1 MTPMVEPF
9 RGRSLVN
16 ALAGLPR
23 QTVLDDVSAPRSLR
37 RLVAGGSWRGHRWI
51 LAACALQVA
60 LFAQG
65 DAEGRRY
72 DIDIRDADAPAALRK
87 LAEQTESLLLFPFE
101 LARDRRA
108 NPVVGRYTIEEALA
122 RLLDGSGL
130 AGVLTNQRVISVVR
144 VEPAVE
150 RSEPMTAT
158 TETTVPPVPRRTPLL
173 RRIGATVA
181 AVLAAPGIFASES
194 GVADSGEQAIEVILV
209 TAEKREENML
219 DVPVT
224 MTAFSNQMIEEL
236 GMTNHDDLEQL
247 VPGLQFQDEGTQTG
261 QGTTIRGIGTRLA
274 GETVSDLAVATYV
287 DGVYTLGLYGVAPN
301 MFDLERVEVA
311 RGPQGTLHGRNSIA
325 GAISYFSRR
334 PTDHWDLLVHTE
346 FTDQFT
352 QRYGVAY
359 GGPISENLS
368 FRINGSYYEGDGAQ
382 KNIGH
387 GNDYDAPDQIFLA
400 PQLRFR
406 TDRIDLNLRYT
417 KLNDEG
423 SPRTQV
429 LLENVDRSIP
439 ESRNPNPAQSLN
451 AFYLWDGPI
460 PSVPPNCPPGTP
472 AWECGDVENV
482 LNVNRNSVG
491 SSTAEQATIAFSF
504 DLNDHYTLRYN
515 FGDTDNF
522 SDVQV
527 DQDQTNRVAS
537 ADDPF
542 RAADADAP
550 LVDEEKHV
558 LYDYTERSHELQLVS
573 NLDGPL
579 NFIVGAFT
587 YENYSAWFV
596 PFYVHTQPW
605 VNVNV
610 DDAARGA
617 GFAGGC
623 PEALALF
630 TGIIGAAA
638 SPEEAIERDQPG
650 NYWACPE
657 GTDHS
662 LFLDFQV
669 IGSSETQAAFVNAE
683 YQVNDQWLVSGGL
696 RYTEDEKA
704 QDLNGGVAL
713 FAFPFIG
720 PFPFAIYFDDREPEP
735 RTWGK
740 TIGHIS
746 LEHTPDENRLIYGRI
761 STGYRAGNFQTKSDA
776 PPKLVKEETLINY
789 ELGMKGLFMDGRL
802 RLTTG
807 VFYNDFDDYQISG
820 SIEPQGG
827 TNERITDGLFDQYSS
842 SPIIR
847 FTNNIQ
853 DTKIWGAEVDFI
865 YYVNENW
872 RLSGFLS
879 YLDSEIGP
887 HKEVVRGHPDPETA
901 FWDHIDFSTGEMVTS
916 EYILPSDMTGNQ
928 LPLQPNY
935 KFALTASY
943 ETSLAGTV
951 GGHLQ
956 LLGTYSWV
964 DERASDLSNFDIST
978 MPAYGRFDVRGTWTS
993 PDETITTTL
1002 FVQNVFDE
1010 IGVIEYLH
1018 LSTHWTPRQGTL
1030 TDPRSIGL
1038 EVRWRPNL

>member
-1 MTPMVEPF
+1 MLRPF
-9 RGRSLVN
+9 RGRSPVN
-16 ALAGLPR
+16 GLAGLPR
-23 QTVLDDVSAPRSLR
+23 RTVLVDVSAPKAVRHF
-37 RLVAGGSWRGHRWI
+37 VVGGSWRGLRWV
-51 LAACALQVA
+51 LAASALQVA

-144 VEPAVE
+144 VEPPVE
-150 RSEPMTAT
+150 RGEPMTAI
-158 TETTVPPVPRRTPLL
+158 TETTVPPVPRRTTLL

-181 AVLAAPGIFASES
+181 AVLAAPGVFAGES
-194 GVADSGEQAIEVILV
+194 GDADSGEQVIEQIIV
-209 TAEKREENML
+209 TAEKREENLL

-236 GMTNHDDLEQL
+236 GMTSHDDLEQL

-274 GETVSDLAVATYV
+274 GETISDLAVATYV
-287 DGVYTLGLYGVAPN
+287 DGVYTLGIYGVAPN

-334 PTDHWDLLVHTE
+334 PTDHWDMLVHTE

-352 QRYGVAY
+352 QRYGVAW
-359 GGPISENLS
+359 GGPISDNLS

-382 KNIGH
+382 KNVGF
-387 GNDYDAPDQIFLA
+387 GNDYDAPDQLFYA
-400 PQLRFR
+400 PQLRFQ
-406 TDRIDLNLRYT
+406 TDRMDLNLRYT
-417 KLNDEG
+417 RLNDDG

-429 LLENVDRSIP
+429 LLENPDRTIP
-439 ESRNPNPAQSLN
+439 TYRGNPAQSN
-451 AFYLWDGPI
+451 NPFYLWNGRV
-460 PSVPPNCPPGTP
+460 PSVPADCPPLRP
-472 AWECGDVENV
+472 AWECGDVKNV
-482 LNVNRNSVG
+482 VNVNRNSVG
-491 SSTAEQATIAFSF
+491 SSTAEQTTFAFSF
-504 DLNDHYTLRYN
+504 DLSNNYTLRYN
-515 FGDTDNF
+515 FGDTDNL
-522 SDVQV
+522 SDVQL
-527 DQDQTNRVAS
+527 DQDQTNRVPS
-537 ADDPF
+537 ADDPLK
-542 RAADADAP
+542 ASDADVLIIDDA
-550 LVDEEKHV
+550 KHV

-573 NLDGPL
+573 NLDGQF

-596 PFYVHTQPW
+596 PFYIHARPW

-610 DDAARGA
+610 DDAARAA
-617 GFAGGC
+617 GYAGGC
-623 PEALALF
+623 AEALGLL
-630 TGIIGAAA
+630 GAIFNAA
-638 SPEEAIERDQPG
+638 TSPEQAVERGQPG
-650 NYWACPE
+650 NYWTCPE

-662 LFLDFQV
+662 LFLDYQV

-696 RYTEDEKA
+696 RYTADEKA
-704 QDLNGGVAL
+704 QELNGGSAIFQFGFL
-713 FAFPFIG
+713 G
-720 PFPFAIYFDDREPEP
+720 PFPFKIYFDDREPDP
-735 RTWGK
+735 RTWDK
-740 TIGHIS
+740 TIGHVS
-746 LEHTPDENRLIYGRI
+746 LEYSPEADRLIYGRI

-789 ELGMKGLFMDGRL
+789 ELGMKGLFLDGRL
-802 RLTTG
+802 RLTSG
-807 VFYNDFDDYQISG
+807 VFFNDFDDYQISG

-847 FTNNIQ
+847 FTDNIK

-865 YYVNENW
+865 YHLNDNW
-872 RLSGFLS
+872 RLSGFYA

-887 HKEVVRGHPDPETA
+887 HREVVRDHPNPETA
-901 FWDHIDFSTGEMVTS
+901 FWDHIDFNTGEMVTS

-928 LPLQPNY
+928 LPLQPNH
-935 KFALTASY
+935 KFALSASY
-943 ETSLAGTV
+943 ETPLTGPV

-978 MPAYGRFDVRGTWTS
+978 MPSYGRFDARGTWTS
-993 PDETITTTL
+993 PDETITGTL

-1030 TDPRSIGL
+1030 TDPRTLGL

>member
-1 MTPMVEPF
+1 
-9 RGRSLVN
+9 
-16 ALAGLPR
+16 
-23 QTVLDDVSAPRSLR
+23 
-37 RLVAGGSWRGHRWI
+37 
-51 LAACALQVA
+51 
-60 LFAQG
+60 
-65 DAEGRRY
+65 
-72 DIDIRDADAPAALRK
+72 
-87 LAEQTESLLLFPFE
+87 
-101 LARDRRA
+101 
-108 NPVVGRYTIEEALA
+108 
-122 RLLDGSGL
+122 
-130 AGVLTNQRVISVVR
+130 
-144 VEPAVE
+144 
-150 RSEPMTAT
+150 MTAI
-158 TETTVPPVPRRTPLL
+158 TETTVPPVPRRTTLL

-181 AVLAAPGIFASES
+181 AVLAAPGVFAGES
-194 GVADSGEQAIEVILV
+194 GDADSGEQVIEQIIV
-209 TAEKREENML
+209 TAEKREENLL

-236 GMTNHDDLEQL
+236 GMTSHDDLEQL

-274 GETVSDLAVATYV
+274 GETISDLAVATYV
-287 DGVYTLGLYGVAPN
+287 DGVYTLGIYGVAPN

-334 PTDHWDLLVHTE
+334 PTDHWDMLVHTE

-352 QRYGVAY
+352 QRYGVAW
-359 GGPISENLS
+359 GGPISDNLS

-382 KNIGH
+382 KNMGF
-387 GNDYDAPDQIFLA
+387 GNDYDAPDQLFYA
-400 PQLRFR
+400 PQLRFQ
-406 TDRIDLNLRYT
+406 TDRMDLNLRYT
-417 KLNDEG
+417 RLNDDG

-429 LLENVDRSIP
+429 LLENPDRTIP
-439 ESRNPNPAQSLN
+439 TYRGNPAQSN
-451 AFYLWDGPI
+451 NPFYLWNGRV
-460 PSVPPNCPPGTP
+460 PSVPADCPPLRP
-472 AWECGDVENV
+472 AWECGDVKNV
-482 LNVNRNSVG
+482 VNVNRNSVG
-491 SSTAEQATIAFSF
+491 SSTAEQTTFAFSF
-504 DLNDHYTLRYN
+504 DLSNNYTLRYN
-515 FGDTDNF
+515 FGDTDNL
-522 SDVQV
+522 SDVQL
-527 DQDQTNRVAS
+527 DQDQTNRVPS
-537 ADDPF
+537 ADDPLK
-542 RAADADAP
+542 ASDADVLIIDDA
-550 LVDEEKHV
+550 KHV

-573 NLDGPL
+573 NLDGQF

-596 PFYVHTQPW
+596 PFYIHARPW

-610 DDAARGA
+610 DDAARAA
-617 GFAGGC
+617 GYAGGC
-623 PEALALF
+623 AEALGLL
-630 TGIIGAAA
+630 GAIFNAA
-638 SPEEAIERDQPG
+638 TSPEQAVERGQPG
-650 NYWACPE
+650 NYWTCPE

-662 LFLDFQV
+662 LFLDYQV

-696 RYTEDEKA
+696 RYTADEKA
-704 QDLNGGVAL
+704 QELNGGSAIFQFGFL
-713 FAFPFIG
+713 G
-720 PFPFAIYFDDREPEP
+720 PFPFKIYFDDREPDP
-735 RTWGK
+735 RTWDK
-740 TIGHIS
+740 TIGHVS
-746 LEHTPDENRLIYGRI
+746 LEYSPEADRLIYGRI

-789 ELGMKGLFMDGRL
+789 ELGMKGLFLDGRL
-802 RLTTG
+802 RLTSG
-807 VFYNDFDDYQISG
+807 VFFNDFDDYQISG

-847 FTNNIQ
+847 FTDNIK

-865 YYVNENW
+865 YHLNDNW
-872 RLSGFLS
+872 RLSGFYA

-887 HKEVVRGHPDPETA
+887 HREVVRDHPNPETA
-901 FWDHIDFSTGEMVTS
+901 FWDHIDFNTGEMVTS

-928 LPLQPNY
+928 LPLQPNH
-935 KFALTASY
+935 KFALSASY
-943 ETSLAGTV
+943 ETPLTGPV

-978 MPAYGRFDVRGTWTS
+978 MPSYGRFDARGTWTS
-993 PDETITTTL
+993 PDETITGTL

-1030 TDPRSIGL
+1030 TDPRTLGL

>member
-1 MTPMVEPF
+1 MTPTVEPF
-9 RGRSLVN
+9 RGRSLVK

-23 QTVLDDVSAPRSLR
+23 QTVLVDMSVPRAVR
-37 RLVAGGSWRGHRWI
+37 RFVIGGSWRGLRWV

-60 LFAQG
+60 LFAHG

-101 LARDRRA
+101 LAEDRRA
-108 NPVVGRYTIEEALA
+108 NRVVGRYTIEEALA

-144 VEPAVE
+144 VEPTVE
-150 RSEPMTAT
+150 RGEPMTAT
-158 TETTVPPVPRRTPLL
+158 TETNVPPVPRGTPLL

-181 AVLAAPGIFASES
+181 AVLAAPGIFAGES
-194 GVADSGEQAIEVILV
+194 GDAESGEQPIEEIVV
-209 TAEKREENML
+209 TAEKREENLL

-236 GMTNHDDLEQL
+236 GVTNHDDLEQL

-325 GAISYFSRR
+325 GAISYFSKR

-352 QRYGVAY
+352 QRYGVAF
-359 GGPISENLS
+359 GGPISENVL
-368 FRINGSYYEGDGAQ
+368 FRINGSYYQGDGAQ
-382 KNIGH
+382 ENIGF
-387 GNDYDAPDQIFLA
+387 GNDYDAPDQTFLA
-400 PQLRFR
+400 PQLRFK
-406 TDRIDLNLRYT
+406 TDRMDLNLRYT
-417 KLNDEG
+417 SLNDDG

-439 ESRNPNPAQSLN
+439 QSRNPNPAQSLN
-451 AFYLWDGPI
+451 AFYLWDGSI
-460 PSVPPNCPPGTP
+460 PSVPADCPPGRP
-472 AWECGDVENV
+472 AWECGDVKNV

-491 SSTAEQATIAFSF
+491 SSTAEQTTIAFSF
-504 DLNDHYTLRYN
+504 ELNDNYTLRYN

-537 ADDPF
+537 ADDPL
-542 RAADADAP
+542 RAADADVP

-558 LYDYTERSHELQLVS
+558 LYDYTERSHEIQLVS
-573 NLDGPL
+573 NLDGQFD
-579 NFIVGAFT
+579 FIVGAFT
-587 YENYSAWFV
+587 YENTSAWFV

-610 DDAARGA
+610 DEAARAA
-617 GFAGGC
+617 GYAGGC
-623 PEALALF
+623 EQALGFF
-630 TGIIGAAA
+630 TGIIGAAS
-638 SPEEAIERDQPG
+638 SPEEAIERGQPG

-662 LFLDFQV
+662 QFLDFRV

-683 YQVNDQWLVSGGL
+683 YQVNDEWLVSGGL
-696 RYTEDEKA
+696 RYTEDEKS
-704 QDLNGGVAL
+704 QDLNGGVAIFS
-713 FAFPFIG
+713 FAFIG
-720 PFPFAIYFDDREPEP
+720 PFPFAIYFDDKEPNP
-735 RTWGK
+735 RSWGA
-740 TIGHIS
+740 TIGHVS
-746 LEHTPDENRLIYGRI
+746 LEYSPDEDRLIYGRV

-776 PPKLVKEETLINY
+776 PPRLVKEETLVNY

-802 RLTTG
+802 RLTAG
-807 VFYNDFDDYQISG
+807 VFFNDFDDYQISG

-827 TNERITDGLFDQYSS
+827 TQERITDGLFDQYSA

-847 FTNNIQ
+847 FTNNIK

-865 YYVNENW
+865 YYIDENW
-872 RLSGFLS
+872 RLSGFYA

-887 HKEVVRGHPDPETA
+887 HKEVVRGHPNPETD
-901 FWDHIDFSTGEMVTS
+901 FWEHIDFNTGETVTS

-928 LPLQPNY
+928 LPLQPNH

-943 ETSLAGTV
+943 ERPLTGTI

-993 PDETITTTL
+993 PDETIAATL

-1030 TDPRSIGL
+1030 TDPRLVGL
-1038 EVRWRPNL
+1038 EVRWRPGL

>member
-1 MTPMVEPF
+1 MTPTVEPF
-9 RGRSLVN
+9 RGRSLVK

-23 QTVLDDVSAPRSLR
+23 QTVLVDVSVPRAVR
-37 RLVAGGSWRGHRWI
+37 RFVIGGSWRGLRWV

-72 DIDIRDADAPAALRK
+72 DIDIREADAPAALRK

-101 LARDRRA
+101 LAEDRRA
-108 NPVVGRYTIEEALA
+108 NRVVGRYTIEEALA

-144 VEPAVE
+144 VEPTVE
-150 RSEPMTAT
+150 RGEPMTAT
-158 TETTVPPVPRRTPLL
+158 TETNVLPVPSRTPLL

-181 AVLAAPGIFASES
+181 AVLAAPGIFAGES
-194 GVADSGEQAIEVILV
+194 SDAESGEQRIEEIVV
-209 TAEKREENML
+209 TAEKREENLL

-325 GAISYFSRR
+325 GAISYFSKR

-352 QRYGVAY
+352 QRYGVAF
-359 GGPISENLS
+359 GGPITDDIL

-382 KNIGH
+382 ENIGF
-387 GNDYDAPDQIFLA
+387 GNDYDAPDQKFLA
-400 PQLRFR
+400 PQLRFK
-406 TDRIDLNLRYT
+406 TDRMDLNLRYT
-417 KLNDEG
+417 KLDDDG

-439 ESRNPNPAQSLN
+439 QSRNPNPAQSLN
-451 AFYLWDGPI
+451 AFYLWDGSI
-460 PSVPPNCPPGTP
+460 PSVPADCPPGRP
-472 AWECGDVENV
+472 AWECGDVKNV

-491 SSTAEQATIAFSF
+491 SSTAEQTTIAFSF
-504 DLNDHYTLRYN
+504 ELNDNYTLRYN

-537 ADDPF
+537 ADDPL
-542 RAADADAP
+542 RAADADVP

-558 LYDYTERSHELQLVS
+558 LYDYTERSHEIQLVS
-573 NLDGPL
+573 NLDGQF

-587 YENYSAWFV
+587 YENTSAWFV

-610 DDAARGA
+610 DDAARAA
-617 GFAGGC
+617 GYAGGC
-623 PEALALF
+623 EQALGFF
-630 TGIIGAAA
+630 TGIIGAAS
-638 SPEEAIERDQPG
+638 SPEEAIERGQPG

-662 LFLDFQV
+662 QFLDFRV

-696 RYTEDEKA
+696 RYTEDEKS
-704 QDLNGGVAL
+704 QDLNGGVAIFS
-713 FAFPFIG
+713 FAFIG
-720 PFPFAIYFDDREPEP
+720 PFPFAIYFDDKEPNP
-735 RTWGK
+735 RSWGA
-740 TIGHIS
+740 TIGHVS
-746 LEHTPDENRLIYGRI
+746 LEYSPDEDRLIYGRRPDTARVI
-761 STGYRAGNFQTKSDA
+761 SRPS
-776 PPKLVKEETLINY
+776 P
-789 ELGMKGLFMDGRL
+789 MRL
-802 RLTTG
+802 R
-807 VFYNDFDDYQISG
+807 DWS
-820 SIEPQGG
+820 
-827 TNERITDGLFDQYSS
+827 RK
-842 SPIIR
+842 R
-847 FTNNIQ
+847 R
-853 DTKIWGAEVDFI
+853 W
-865 YYVNENW
+865 
-872 RLSGFLS
+872 
-879 YLDSEIGP
+879 
-887 HKEVVRGHPDPETA
+887 
-901 FWDHIDFSTGEMVTS
+901 
-916 EYILPSDMTGNQ
+916 
-928 LPLQPNY
+928 
-935 KFALTASY
+935 
-943 ETSLAGTV
+943 
-951 GGHLQ
+951 
-956 LLGTYSWV
+956 
-964 DERASDLSNFDIST
+964 ST
-978 MPAYGRFDVRGTWTS
+978 MSSV
-993 PDETITTTL
+993 
-1002 FVQNVFDE
+1002 
-1010 IGVIEYLH
+1010 
-1018 LSTHWTPRQGTL
+1018 
-1030 TDPRSIGL
+1030 
-1038 EVRWRPNL
+1038 

>member
-1 MTPMVEPF
+1 MTPMLRPF
-9 RGRSLVN
+9 RGRSPVN
-16 ALAGLPR
+16 GLAGLPR
-23 QTVLDDVSAPRSLR
+23 RTVLVDVSAPKAVRHF
-37 RLVAGGSWRGHRWI
+37 VVGGSWRGLRWV
-51 LAACALQVA
+51 LAASALQVA

-144 VEPAVE
+144 VEPPVE
-150 RSEPMTAT
+150 RGEPMTAI
-158 TETTVPPVPRRTPLL
+158 TETTVPPVPRRTTLL

-181 AVLAAPGIFASES
+181 AVLAAPGVFAGES
-194 GVADSGEQAIEVILV
+194 GDADSGEQVIEQIIV
-209 TAEKREENML
+209 TAEKREENLL

-236 GMTNHDDLEQL
+236 GMTSHDDLEQL

-274 GETVSDLAVATYV
+274 GETISDLAVATYV
-287 DGVYTLGLYGVAPN
+287 DGVYTLGIYGVAPN

-334 PTDHWDLLVHTE
+334 PTDHWDMLVHTE

-352 QRYGVAY
+352 QRYGVAW
-359 GGPISENLS
+359 GGPISDNLS
-368 FRINGSYYEGDGAQ
+368 FRINASYYEGDGAQ
-382 KNIGH
+382 KNMGL
-387 GNDYDAPDQIFLA
+387 GNDYDAPDQVFYA
-400 PQLRFR
+400 PQLRFQ
-406 TDRIDLNLRYT
+406 TDRMDLNLRYT
-417 KLNDEG
+417 RLNDDG

-429 LLENVDRSIP
+429 LLENPDRTIP
-439 ESRNPNPAQSLN
+439 TYRGNPAQSN
-451 AFYLWDGPI
+451 NPFYLWNGRV
-460 PSVPPNCPPGTP
+460 PSVPADCPPLRP
-472 AWECGDVENV
+472 AWECGDVKNV
-482 LNVNRNSVG
+482 VNVNRNSVG
-491 SSTAEQATIAFSF
+491 SSTAEQTTFAFSF
-504 DLNDHYTLRYN
+504 DLSDNYTLRYN
-515 FGDTDNF
+515 FGDTDNL
-522 SDVQV
+522 SDVQL
-527 DQDQTNRVAS
+527 DQDQTNRVPS
-537 ADDPF
+537 ADDPLK
-542 RAADADAP
+542 ASDADVLIIDDA
-550 LVDEEKHV
+550 KHV

-573 NLDGPL
+573 NLDGQF

-596 PFYVHTQPW
+596 PFYIHARPW

-610 DDAARGA
+610 DDAARAA
-617 GFAGGC
+617 GYAGGC
-623 PEALALF
+623 AEALGLL
-630 TGIIGAAA
+630 GAIFNAA
-638 SPEEAIERDQPG
+638 TSPEQAVERGQPG
-650 NYWACPE
+650 NYWTCPE

-662 LFLDFQV
+662 LFLDYQV

-696 RYTEDEKA
+696 RYTADEKA
-704 QDLNGGVAL
+704 QELNGGSAIFQFGFL
-713 FAFPFIG
+713 G
-720 PFPFAIYFDDREPEP
+720 PFPFKIYFDDREPDP
-735 RTWGK
+735 RTWDK
-740 TIGHIS
+740 TIGHVS
-746 LEHTPDENRLIYGRI
+746 LEYSPEADRLIYGRI

-789 ELGMKGLFMDGRL
+789 ELGMKGLFLDGRL
-802 RLTTG
+802 RLTSG
-807 VFYNDFDDYQISG
+807 VFFNDFDDYQISG

-847 FTNNIQ
+847 FTDNIK

-865 YYVNENW
+865 YHLNENW
-872 RLSGFLS
+872 RLSGFYA

-887 HKEVVRGHPDPETA
+887 HREVVRDHPNPETA
-901 FWDHIDFSTGEMVTS
+901 FWDHIDFNTGEMVTS

-928 LPLQPNY
+928 LPLQPNH
-935 KFALTASY
+935 KFALSASY
-943 ETSLAGTV
+943 ETPLTGPV

-978 MPAYGRFDVRGTWTS
+978 MPSYGRFDARGTWTS
-993 PDETITTTL
+993 PDETITGTL

-1030 TDPRSIGL
+1030 TDPRTLGL

>member
-1 MTPMVEPF
+1 MTPMLRPF
-9 RGRSLVN
+9 RGRSPVN
-16 ALAGLPR
+16 GLAGLPR
-23 QTVLDDVSAPRSLR
+23 RTVLVDVSAPKAVRHF
-37 RLVAGGSWRGHRWI
+37 VVGGSWRGLRWV
-51 LAACALQVA
+51 LAASALQVA

-144 VEPAVE
+144 VEPPVE
-150 RSEPMTAT
+150 RGEPMTAI
-158 TETTVPPVPRRTPLL
+158 TETTVPPVPRRTTLL

-181 AVLAAPGIFASES
+181 AVLAAPGVFAGES
-194 GVADSGEQAIEVILV
+194 GDADSGEQVIEQIIV
-209 TAEKREENML
+209 TAEKREENLL

-236 GMTNHDDLEQL
+236 GMTSHDDLEQL

-274 GETVSDLAVATYV
+274 GETISDLAVATYV
-287 DGVYTLGLYGVAPN
+287 DGVYTLGIYGVAPN

-334 PTDHWDLLVHTE
+334 PTDHWDMLVHTE

-352 QRYGVAY
+352 QRYGVAW
-359 GGPISENLS
+359 GGPISDNLS
-368 FRINGSYYEGDGAQ
+368 FRINASYYEGDGAQ
-382 KNIGH
+382 KNMGL
-387 GNDYDAPDQIFLA
+387 GNDYDAPDQVFYA
-400 PQLRFR
+400 PQLRFQ
-406 TDRIDLNLRYT
+406 TDRMDLNLRYT
-417 KLNDEG
+417 RLNDDG

-429 LLENVDRSIP
+429 LLENPDRTIP
-439 ESRNPNPAQSLN
+439 TYRGNPAQSN
-451 AFYLWDGPI
+451 NPFYLWNGRV
-460 PSVPPNCPPGTP
+460 PSVPADCPPLRP
-472 AWECGDVENV
+472 AWECGDVKNV
-482 LNVNRNSVG
+482 VNVNRNSVG
-491 SSTAEQATIAFSF
+491 SSTAEQTTFAFSF
-504 DLNDHYTLRYN
+504 DLSNNYTLRYN
-515 FGDTDNF
+515 FGDTDNL
-522 SDVQV
+522 SDVQL
-527 DQDQTNRVAS
+527 DQDQTNRVPS
-537 ADDPF
+537 ADDPLK
-542 RAADADAP
+542 ASDADVLIIDDA
-550 LVDEEKHV
+550 KHV

-573 NLDGPL
+573 NLDGQF

-596 PFYVHTQPW
+596 PFYIHARPW

-610 DDAARGA
+610 DDAARAA
-617 GFAGGC
+617 GYAGGC
-623 PEALALF
+623 AEALGLL
-630 TGIIGAAA
+630 GAIFNAA
-638 SPEEAIERDQPG
+638 TSPEQAVERGQPG
-650 NYWACPE
+650 NYWTCPE

-662 LFLDFQV
+662 LFLDYQV

-696 RYTEDEKA
+696 RYTADEKA
-704 QDLNGGVAL
+704 QELNGGAAIFQFGFL
-713 FAFPFIG
+713 G
-720 PFPFAIYFDDREPEP
+720 PFPFKIYFDDREPDP
-735 RTWGK
+735 RTWDK
-740 TIGHIS
+740 TIGHVS
-746 LEHTPDENRLIYGRI
+746 LEYSPEADRLIYGRI

-789 ELGMKGLFMDGRL
+789 ELGMKGLFLDGRL
-802 RLTTG
+802 RLTSG
-807 VFYNDFDDYQISG
+807 VFFNDFDDYQISG

-847 FTNNIQ
+847 FTDNIK

-865 YYVNENW
+865 YHLNENW
-872 RLSGFLS
+872 RLSGFYA

-887 HKEVVRGHPDPETA
+887 HREVVRDHPNPETA
-901 FWDHIDFSTGEMVTS
+901 FWDHIDFNTGEMVTS

-928 LPLQPNY
+928 LPLQPNH
-935 KFALTASY
+935 KFALSASY
-943 ETSLAGTV
+943 ETPLTGPV

-978 MPAYGRFDVRGTWTS
+978 MPSYGRFDARGTWTS
-993 PDETITTTL
+993 PDETITGTL

-1030 TDPRSIGL
+1030 TDPRTLGL

>member
-1 MTPMVEPF
+1 MSIKLFNRVVT
-9 RGRSLVN
+9 
-16 ALAGLPR
+16 ALA
-23 QTVLDDVSAPRSLR
+23 AA
-37 RLVAGGSWRGHRWI
+37 LVASPC
-51 LAACALQVA
+51 LAADEAT
-60 LFAQG
+60 
-65 DAEGRRY
+65 DEGEPY
-72 DIDIRDADAPAALRK
+72 
-87 LAEQTESLLLFPFE
+87 
-101 LARDRRA
+101 
-108 NPVVGRYTIEEALA
+108 IEE
-122 RLLDGSGL
+122 
-130 AGVLTNQRVISVVR
+130 VI
-144 VEPAVE
+144 
-150 RSEPMTAT
+150 
-158 TETTVPPVPRRTPLL
+158 
-173 RRIGATVA
+173 
-181 AVLAAPGIFASES
+181 
-194 GVADSGEQAIEVILV
+194 V
-209 TAEKREENML
+209 TAEKREENLL

-224 MTAFSNQMIEEL
+224 MTAFSNQMIEQL
-236 GMTNHDDLEQL
+236 GLTNHDDLEQM

-287 DGVYTLGLYGVAPN
+287 DGVYTLGIYGVAPN

-352 QRYGVAY
+352 QRYGVAF
-359 GGPISENLS
+359 GGPISEHVS

-382 KNIGH
+382 ENIGF
-387 GNDYDAPDQIFLA
+387 GNDYDAPDQTFLA
-400 PQLRFR
+400 PQLRFE
-406 TDRIDLNLRYT
+406 TDRMDLNLRYT
-417 KLNDEG
+417 KLNDDG

-429 LLENVDRSIP
+429 LLENPDTSIP
-439 ESRNPNPAQSLN
+439 TYRGNPAQSN
-451 AFYLWDGPI
+451 NPFYLWDGPV
-460 PSVPPNCPPGTP
+460 PSVPANCPPGRP
-472 AWECGDVENV
+472 AWECGDVKNV
-482 LNVNRNSVG
+482 VNVNLNSVG
-491 SSTAEQATIAFSF
+491 SSTAEQTTISFSF
-504 DLNDHYTLRYN
+504 DLNDNYTLRYN

-537 ADDPF
+537 ADNPL
-542 RAADADAP
+542 RASDADVLLIDDA
-550 LVDEEKHV
+550 KHV

-573 NLDGPL
+573 NLDGPF

-596 PFYVHTQPW
+596 PFYIHARPW
-605 VNVNV
+605 INVNV
-610 DDAARGA
+610 DDAARAA
-617 GFAGGC
+617 GYAGGC
-623 PEALALF
+623 AEALALLG
-630 TGIIGAAA
+630 GIFGAAT
-638 SPEEAIERDQPG
+638 SPGQAIERGQPG

-696 RYTEDEKA
+696 RYTEDEKS
-704 QDLNGGVAL
+704 QDLNGGVAI
-713 FAFPFIG
+713 FQFPFLG
-720 PFPFAIYFDDREPEP
+720 PFPFEIFFDDREPDP
-735 RTWGK
+735 RTWDA

-746 LEHTPDENRLIYGRI
+746 LEYSPDEDRLIYGRI
-761 STGYRAGNFQTKSDA
+761 STGYRAGAFQTKSDA

-789 ELGMKGLFMDGRL
+789 ELGMKGMFMDGRL
-802 RLTTG
+802 RLTSG

-827 TNERITDGLFDQYSS
+827 TGERITDGLFDQYSS

-847 FTNNIQ
+847 FTDNIK
-853 DTKIWGAEVDFI
+853 DTKIWGAEVDFM
-865 YYVNENW
+865 YHVNENW
-872 RLSGFLS
+872 RLSGFYA
-879 YLDSEIGP
+879 YLDSKIGP
-887 HKEVVRGHPDPETA
+887 HEEVVRGHPNPETA
-901 FWDHIDFSTGEMVTS
+901 FWDHIDFNTGQPTTS

-928 LPLQPNY
+928 LPLQPNH

-943 ETSLAGTV
+943 ETPLTGAI
-951 GGHLQ
+951 GGHLR

-978 MPAYGRFDVRGTWTS
+978 MPSYGRFDVRGTWTS
-993 PDETITTTL
+993 PDETIAATL

-1030 TDPRSIGL
+1030 TDPRLVGL

>member
-1 MTPMVEPF
+1 MTPMLRPF
-9 RGRSLVN
+9 RGRSPVN
-16 ALAGLPR
+16 GLAGLPR
-23 QTVLDDVSAPRSLR
+23 RTVLVDVSAPKAVRHF
-37 RLVAGGSWRGHRWI
+37 VVGGSWRGLRWV
-51 LAACALQVA
+51 LAASALQVA

-144 VEPAVE
+144 VEPPVE
-150 RSEPMTAT
+150 RGEPMTAI
-158 TETTVPPVPRRTPLL
+158 TETTVPPVPRRTTLL

-181 AVLAAPGIFASES
+181 AVLAAPGVFAGES
-194 GVADSGEQAIEVILV
+194 GDADSGEQVIEQIIV
-209 TAEKREENML
+209 TAEKREENLL

-236 GMTNHDDLEQL
+236 GMTSHDDLEQL

-274 GETVSDLAVATYV
+274 GETISDLAVATYV
-287 DGVYTLGLYGVAPN
+287 DGVYTLGIYGVAPN

-334 PTDHWDLLVHTE
+334 PTDHWDMLVHTE

-352 QRYGVAY
+352 QRYGVAW
-359 GGPISENLS
+359 GGPISDNLS
-368 FRINGSYYEGDGAQ
+368 FRINASYYEGDGAQ
-382 KNIGH
+382 KNMGL
-387 GNDYDAPDQIFLA
+387 GNDYDAPDQVFYA
-400 PQLRFR
+400 PQLRFQ
-406 TDRIDLNLRYT
+406 TDRMDLNLRYT
-417 KLNDEG
+417 RLNDDG

-429 LLENVDRSIP
+429 LLENPDRTIP
-439 ESRNPNPAQSLN
+439 TYRGNPAQSN
-451 AFYLWDGPI
+451 NPFYLWNGRV
-460 PSVPPNCPPGTP
+460 PSVPADCPPLRP
-472 AWECGDVENV
+472 AWECGDVKNV
-482 LNVNRNSVG
+482 VNVNRNSVG
-491 SSTAEQATIAFSF
+491 SSTAEQTTFAFSF
-504 DLNDHYTLRYN
+504 DLSDNYTLRYN
-515 FGDTDNF
+515 FGDTDNL
-522 SDVQV
+522 SDVQL
-527 DQDQTNRVAS
+527 DQDQTNRVPS
-537 ADDPF
+537 ADDPLK
-542 RAADADAP
+542 ASDADVLIIDDA
-550 LVDEEKHV
+550 KHV

-573 NLDGPL
+573 NLDGRF

-596 PFYVHTQPW
+596 PFYIHARPW

-610 DDAARGA
+610 DDAARAA
-617 GFAGGC
+617 GYAGGC
-623 PEALALF
+623 AEALGLL
-630 TGIIGAAA
+630 GAIFNAA
-638 SPEEAIERDQPG
+638 TSPEQAVERGQPG
-650 NYWACPE
+650 NYWTCPE

-662 LFLDFQV
+662 LFLDYQV

-696 RYTEDEKA
+696 RYTADEKA
-704 QDLNGGVAL
+704 QELNGGSAIFQFGFL
-713 FAFPFIG
+713 G
-720 PFPFAIYFDDREPEP
+720 PFPFKIYFDDREPDP
-735 RTWGK
+735 RTWDK
-740 TIGHIS
+740 TIGHVS
-746 LEHTPDENRLIYGRI
+746 LEYSPEADRLIYGRI

-789 ELGMKGLFMDGRL
+789 ELGVKGLFLDGRL
-802 RLTTG
+802 RLTSG
-807 VFYNDFDDYQISG
+807 VFFNDFDDYQISG

-847 FTNNIQ
+847 FTDNIK

-865 YYVNENW
+865 YHLNENW
-872 RLSGFLS
+872 RLSGFYA

-887 HKEVVRGHPDPETA
+887 HREVVRDHPNPETA
-901 FWDHIDFSTGEMVTS
+901 FWDHIDFNTGEMVTS

-928 LPLQPNY
+928 LPLQPNH
-935 KFALTASY
+935 KFALSASY
-943 ETSLAGTV
+943 ETPLTGPV

-978 MPAYGRFDVRGTWTS
+978 MPSYGRFDARGTWTS
-993 PDETITTTL
+993 PDETITGTL

-1030 TDPRSIGL
+1030 TDPRTLGL

>member
-1 MTPMVEPF
+1 MLRPF
-9 RGRSLVN
+9 RGRSPVN
-16 ALAGLPR
+16 GLAGLPR
-23 QTVLDDVSAPRSLR
+23 RTVLVDVSAPKAVRHF
-37 RLVAGGSWRGHRWI
+37 VVGGSWRGLRWV
-51 LAACALQVA
+51 LAASALQVA

-108 NPVVGRYTIEEALA
+108 KPVVGRYTIEEALA

-144 VEPAVE
+144 VEPPVE
-150 RSEPMTAT
+150 RGEPMTAI
-158 TETTVPPVPRRTPLL
+158 TETTVPPVPRRTTLL

-181 AVLAAPGIFASES
+181 AVLAAPGVFAGES
-194 GVADSGEQAIEVILV
+194 GDADSGEQVIEQIIV
-209 TAEKREENML
+209 TAEKREENLL

-236 GMTNHDDLEQL
+236 GMTSHDDLEQL

-274 GETVSDLAVATYV
+274 GETISDLAVATYV
-287 DGVYTLGLYGVAPN
+287 DGVYTLGIYGVAPN

-334 PTDHWDLLVHTE
+334 PTDHWDMLVHTE

-352 QRYGVAY
+352 QRYGVAW
-359 GGPISENLS
+359 GGPISDNLS

-382 KNIGH
+382 KNVGF
-387 GNDYDAPDQIFLA
+387 GNDYDAPDQLFYA
-400 PQLRFR
+400 PQLRFQ
-406 TDRIDLNLRYT
+406 TDRMDLNLRHT
-417 KLNDEG
+417 KLSDDG

-429 LLENVDRSIP
+429 LLENPDRTIP
-439 ESRNPNPAQSLN
+439 TYRGNPAQSN
-451 AFYLWDGPI
+451 NPFYLWNGRV
-460 PSVPPNCPPGTP
+460 PSVPADCPPLRP
-472 AWECGDVENV
+472 AWECGDVKNV
-482 LNVNRNSVG
+482 VNVNRNSVG
-491 SSTAEQATIAFSF
+491 SSTAEQTTFAFSF
-504 DLNDHYTLRYN
+504 DLSNNYTLRYN
-515 FGDTDNF
+515 FGDTDNL
-522 SDVQV
+522 SDVQL
-527 DQDQTNRVAS
+527 DQDQTNRVPS
-537 ADDPF
+537 ADDPLK
-542 RAADADAP
+542 ASDADVLIIDDA
-550 LVDEEKHV
+550 KHV

-573 NLDGPL
+573 NLDGQF

-596 PFYVHTQPW
+596 PFYIHARPW

-610 DDAARGA
+610 DDAARAA
-617 GFAGGC
+617 GYAGGC
-623 PEALALF
+623 AEALGLL
-630 TGIIGAAA
+630 GAIFNAA
-638 SPEEAIERDQPG
+638 TSPEQAVERGQPG
-650 NYWACPE
+650 NYWTCPE

-662 LFLDFQV
+662 LFLDYQV

-696 RYTEDEKA
+696 RYTADEKA
-704 QDLNGGVAL
+704 QELNGGSAIFQFGFL
-713 FAFPFIG
+713 G
-720 PFPFAIYFDDREPEP
+720 PFPFKIYFDDREPDP
-735 RTWGK
+735 RTWDK
-740 TIGHIS
+740 TIGHVS
-746 LEHTPDENRLIYGRI
+746 LEYSPEADRLIYGRI

-789 ELGMKGLFMDGRL
+789 ELGMKGLFLDGRL
-802 RLTTG
+802 RLTSG
-807 VFYNDFDDYQISG
+807 VFFNDFDDYQISG

-847 FTNNIQ
+847 FTDNIK

-865 YYVNENW
+865 YHLNENW
-872 RLSGFLS
+872 RLSGFYA

-887 HKEVVRGHPDPETA
+887 HREVVRDHPNPETA
-901 FWDHIDFSTGEMVTS
+901 FWDHIDFNTGEMVTS

-928 LPLQPNY
+928 LPLQPNH
-935 KFALTASY
+935 KFALSASY
-943 ETSLAGTV
+943 ETPLTGPV

-978 MPAYGRFDVRGTWTS
+978 MPSYGRFDARGTWTS
-993 PDETITTTL
+993 PDETITGTL

-1030 TDPRSIGL
+1030 TDPRTLGL